1 MKINADE
8 HFLCIGYVNAHM
20 HMHTLHSLFLFQSSR
35 CAQPASANADTVSA
49 NESDMMSED
58 SESEVL
64 LTIDQLRDLQNLR
77 SSAQI
82 SDVLQKIANI
92 GKK

>member
-1 MKINADE
+1 
-8 HFLCIGYVNAHM
+8 M
-20 HMHTLHSLFLFQSSR
+20 HALNCLFLFQSSK
-35 CAQPASANADTVSA
+35 CTQPASADADTVSA
-49 NESDMMSED
+49 NELDVMSED

>member
-8 HFLCIGYVNAHM
+8 HFLCIAYVNAHM
-20 HMHTLHSLFLFQSSR
+20 HALNCLFLFQSSK
-35 CAQPASANADTVSA
+35 CAQPASADADTVSA
-49 NESDMMSED
+49 NELDVMSED

-92 GKK
+92 GIK

>member
-20 HMHTLHSLFLFQSSR
+20 HALHSLFLFQSSK
-35 CAQPASANADTVSA
+35 CAQPASADADTVSA
-49 NESDMMSED
+49 NELDVMSED

-92 GKK
+92 GIK